1 MVDVVRDKLIL
12 TISFS
17 DFKFDELET
26 KLKEQEQ
33 NPEVTLLRQKVK
45 LSSILTLVPVNVYF
59 HSKRARFISSNVFSS
74 LTMSNEPEAA
84 GH

>member
-17 DFKFDELET
+17 DFKLDELET

-59 HSKRARFISSNVFSS
+59 HSKRTRFIKCVFFSNNV
-74 LTMSNEPEAA
+74 E
-84 GH
+84 